1 MRALLAVLL
10 FSSLAWGN
18 EKLSF
23 QAPPGWIDATAKMTL
38 EDFVPSGAPPNA
50 SLGMVASEPH
60 GNAVYYAIVSPV
72 QGPLTDQLRAQFASQ
87 VLASANRQPKAD
99 AKLRAQS
106 LITIAGVEGARATVE
121 FSRNGKRLVA
131 RVYYVPGDG
140 EVATLT
146 YECEADRF
154 EQLRAIFE
162 ASAQATH
169 GAVEPVPLVA
179 AVRAGRL
186 DWRAILPGM
195 LLFLLGVGWWSATRP
210 ARSTPSRSS

>member
-1 MRALLAVLL
+1 MRALIAVLL

-23 QAPPGWIDATAKMTL
+23 QMPPGWIDATAKMTL
-38 EDFVPSGAPPNA
+38 DDFLPSGAPPNA
-50 SLGMVASEPH
+50 TLGMVASEPH

-72 QGPLTDQLRAQFASQ
+72 QVVTDSLREQFAAQ
-87 VLASANRQPKAD
+87 VLATANRQPHAD
-99 AKLRAQS
+99 ARLRSQA
-106 LITIAGVEGARATVE
+106 LVTVAGVEGAQTTVE
-121 FSRNGKRLVA
+121 FSRNGKRLIA
-131 RVYYVPGDG
+131 RVYYVPGDN

-154 EQLRAIFE
+154 EKLRPIFE

-169 GAVEPVPLVA
+169 GAVEPVASLTLP
-179 AVRAGRL
+179 RASRL

-195 LLFLLGVGWWSATRP
+195 LLFLLGVGWWTATRP
-210 ARSTPSRSS
+210 PRSAPSRSS